1 MGGAC
6 HENKTTNRSHLGLQ
20 VAVFALQAAQPLAQP
35 RQLLLLLCQLRAQ
48 GCCLQSDIGDWVAGM
63 KVKRAGC
70 SRSSS
75 HLSQP
80 AGPTV
85 RPPAWRVQPPLQ
97 CVSLHRHVLR
107 VCQLR
112 LRACHTLPCH
122 SSDRIHSPLLAV
134 LPALPARPPAAPAGA
149 AAPPQ
154 QKPRQRT
161 AAGVPPP
168 APAAVKGEYIP
179 CGGIGSKQ
187 STMQLLP
194 SQGNGRRGRAARTGG
209 KQQGRQA
216 TPTRTERQQT
226 GTRQPTNWPHLAQ
239 RRGVATGDR
248 LSGGRVCMGR
258 LCVRQ
263 PLLQQ
268 LHFSDHFGDLRVNQ

>member
-1 MGGAC
+1 MAISSWAHAAVNQRDASAWRCLCFQVADPKAPRPSSRLQATSMGGAC
-6 HENKTTNRSHLGLQ
+6 HKNKTTNRSHLGLQ

-48 GCCLQSDIGDWVAGM
+48 GGCLQLDIGDWVVGM

-70 SRSSS
+70 SRYSS

-85 RPPAWRVQPPLQ
+85 RPPAWPVQPPLQ

-112 LRACHTLPCH
+112 LRTCHTLPRH
-122 SSDRIHSPLLAV
+122 LSDRIHSPLLAV
-134 LPALPARPPAAPAGA
+134 LPAPPARPPAAPAGA

-161 AAGVPPP
+161 AAGGPPP
-168 APAAVKGEYIP
+168 APAMMNE
-179 CGGIGSKQ
+179 
-187 STMQLLP
+187 
-194 SQGNGRRGRAARTGG
+194 
-209 KQQGRQA
+209 
-216 TPTRTERQQT
+216 E
-226 GTRQPTNWPHLAQ
+226 
-239 RRGVATGDR
+239 
-248 LSGGRVCMGR
+248 
-258 LCVRQ
+258 
-263 PLLQQ
+263 
-268 LHFSDHFGDLRVNQ
+268 